1 MFGFSVIMPN
11 MTAASSSH
19 SSAHGEKARKDNF
32 LTVDE
37 QNTSPRMFPPTRWS
51 LVAGACD
58 AFTAVQLRALDELLS
73 LYVPALKRFSVTSMR
88 FSSDRAEDM
97 VHGFVADKVIEQKL
111 LRQADRSKGKFRS
124 FLLRCF
130 TNYVN
135 SEQRKERAAKRGPP
149 SSQILSIE
157 EQAEEIPAAGSL
169 RHDFDLIWARQV
181 ISAAIDRMRH
191 ECGEKNRNEIW
202 RLFEIRVLGPAL
214 GDADAVPYERLV
226 TEFRLKSPSQAANLL
241 LTAKRMFRRIIE
253 DIVRETV
260 GNDDQVAEEIR
271 DLHKILAGSDAR
283 S

>member
-1 MFGFSVIMPN
+1 
-11 MTAASSSH
+11 
-19 SSAHGEKARKDNF
+19 
-32 LTVDE
+32 
-37 QNTSPRMFPPTRWS
+37 MFPPTRWS

-58 AFTAVQLRALDELLS
+58 SLTAVQLRALDELLC
-73 LYVPALKRFSVTSMR
+73 LYMPALKRFSVASMR
-88 FSSDRAEDM
+88 LLPDRVEDL
-97 VHGFVADKVIEQKL
+97 VHGFVADKVMEQKL

-124 FLLRCF
+124 FLLKCF

-157 EQAEEIPAAGSL
+157 EHAEEIPASGSL

-181 ISAAIDRMRH
+181 LSETIDRMRR
-191 ECGEKNRNEIW
+191 ECEEKNRPEIW

-214 GDADAVPYERLV
+214 GDADAVPYEALV
-226 TEFRLKSPSQAANLL
+226 TKFRLRSPSQAANLL
-241 LTAKRMFRRIIE
+241 LTAKRMFRRMIE
-253 DIVRETV
+253 DVVRETV